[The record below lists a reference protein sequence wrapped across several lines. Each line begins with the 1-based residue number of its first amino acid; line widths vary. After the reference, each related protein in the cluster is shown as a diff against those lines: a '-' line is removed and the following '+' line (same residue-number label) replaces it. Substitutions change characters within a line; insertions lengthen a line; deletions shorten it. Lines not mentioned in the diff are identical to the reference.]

1 MILVFGGTGTI
12 GGAVLRQVADSG
24 TPVRAA
30 VRSPERAGALA
41 GPAAETVVADLG
53 DPGTLGP
60 ALDGVEAVFLA
71 SPGSADQVE
80 LEGNLVTAAAEAG
93 VPVVK
98 LAALG
103 YDAVPPEEAIRFGAN
118 HARVVQ
124 RLRDSGVPFTVLAPS
139 GFMSNF
145 LANAAGV
152 RDGVLYGSAGD
163 GDGDGGV
170 AWIDPDDVGAVAAHV
185 LTTGGHEGA
194 SYTLTGPEV
203 LTFAQVAER
212 LAEVSGHD
220 VRYVDV
226 PGPDFEQSLRSA
238 GLDEWTAAAVT
249 ELHQL
254 YRTHASGVVT
264 DEVQKA
270 TGRAPR
276 SFADWLAANREAFT
290 G

>member
-1 MILVFGGTGTI
+1 MILVLGGTGTI
-12 GGAVLRQVADSG
+12 GGAVLRQLAAAG
-24 TPVRAA
+24 APVRAA
-30 VRSPERAGALA
+30 VRSPERAGALG
-41 GPAAETVVADLG
+41 GPATETVVADLG

-60 ALDGVEAVFLA
+60 ALNGVEAVFLA

-124 RLRDSGVPFTVLAPS
+124 RLRDSGVPFTVLAPG

-163 GDGDGGV
+163 GGI

-185 LTTGGHEGA
+185 LTTGDHAGA
-194 SYTLTGPEV
+194 SYALTGPEV
-203 LTFAQVAER
+203 LTFPQVAER
-212 LAEVSGHD
+212 LAGVTGHD

-249 ELHQL
+249 ELHQHH
-254 YRTHASGVVT
+254 RTHASEVVT

-270 TGRAPR
+270 PGRAPR
-276 SFADWLAANREAFT
+276 TFADWLAAHREAFT

>member
-12 GGAVLRQVADSG
+12 GGAVLRQVAASG
-24 TPVRAA
+24 TPARAA
-30 VRSPERAGALA
+30 VRSPERAGALT
-41 GPAAETVVADLG
+41 GPATETVVADLA
-53 DPGTLGP
+53 DPGTLAP
-60 ALDGVEAVFLA
+60 ALDGVGAVFLA

-103 YDAVPPEEAIRFGAN
+103 YDAAPPEEAIRFGAN

-163 GDGDGGV
+163 GGV

-185 LTTGGHEGA
+185 LTTDGHEGA
-194 SYTLTGPEV
+194 SYALTGPEV

-212 LAEVSGHD
+212 LAEVTGHD

-254 YRTHASGVVT
+254 YRTHASEVVT

-276 SFADWLAANREAFT
+276 SLADWLAANGEAFT